1 MMNKFF
7 YTILMSI
14 GFFLFNLTVH
24 AKVQDSIGNKVRN
37 GKVYIIH
44 EVDKGQGVYT
54 VAKRYGVQMDLILKE
69 NPNAEKGLVV
79 GQLLYI
85 PTGKPAPFE
94 EPLVKE
100 YFASDKKKEVVKTSE
115 IKNEDKTTFAHYHL
129 VEASETLFSIAK
141 KYNTSV
147 EIIKELNSLENNE
160 LSIGTKLLVPSV
172 DGAKYP
178 VVEVKS
184 ETKPIT
190 VEAPKEVV
198 EAKNKELEEIKKKY
212 GKESTPVDQ
221 GNVVVAKGAYTKKVE
236 NMPEFDVEK
245 VTELGK
251 AINLTAEG
259 TNQAKNTAYHYEA
272 PINTI
277 IMVTNPANN
286 KAVFVKVSGNFT
298 FDAKKGEVIQLSK
311 AAMDQIGLKADSPV
325 EISYAR

>member
-7 YTILMSI
+7 YTILMSTGI
-14 GFFLFNLTVH
+14 FLSNLTVQ
-24 AKVQDSIGNKVRN
+24 AKVQDSIGTKVRN

-44 EVDKGQGVYT
+44 EVDRGQGPYT
-54 VAKRYGVQMDLILKE
+54 VAKIYGIQMDLLFKE
-69 NPNAEKGLVV
+69 NPSAEKGLLM

-100 YFASDKKKEVVKTSE
+100 YFSSDKKKETVKTSE
-115 IKNEDKTTFAHYHL
+115 ITNDEKTTFAQYHV

-147 EIIKELNSLENNE
+147 EIIKELNSLETNE
-160 LSIGTKLLVPSV
+160 LSIGSKLLVPAL
-172 DGAKYP
+172 DGTKYP
-178 VVEVKS
+178 KVEVKS
-184 ETKPIT
+184 DTKSVT
-190 VEAPKEVV
+190 VDAPKEVV
-198 EAKNKELEEIKKKY
+198 IAKDQELNEIKKKY
-212 GKESTPVDQ
+212 SKENNPVEQ
-221 GNVVVAKGAYTKKVE
+221 GNVVVAQGAYSKKVE

-245 VTELGK
+245 VTEMGI
-251 AINLTAEG
+251 AINLTG
-259 TNQAKNTAYHYEA
+259 DNINQTKNTAFHYEA
-272 PINTI
+272 PVNTI

-298 FDAKKGEVIQLSK
+298 FDAQKGAVIQLSK
-311 AAMDQIGLKADSPV
+311 AAMDQIGLKSDSPV